1 MYYIVDKGEDEKKQK
16 LFNQSCKVQIT
27 LLVIY
32 GIGGGYTR
40 TYKHT
45 HTRTYKHTTH
55 VHTNTPHTY
64 IQTHHTRTYKHTT
77 HVHTNT
83 PHTQTYQ
90 CPHVRDFRKP
100 VYRKKLVHHKMP
112 VYYSTPGIDTY
123 TYTELVFD
131 SWNCL

>member
-1 MYYIVDKGEDEKKQK
+1 MLTYSYWHCISIPG
-16 LFNQSCKVQIT
+16 SCPCIT
-27 LLVIY
+27 LL
-32 GIGGGYTR
+32 TR
-40 TYKHT
+40 VKMKRSRNYLTNHARFKSRYWLFTALGVDTHTHTHTYKHT
-45 HTRTYKHTTH
+45 
-55 VHTNTPHTY
+55 
-64 IQTHHTRTYKHTT
+64 HTRTYKHTT

-100 VYRKKLVHHKMP
+100 VYCKKLVHHKML